1 MSSDPP
7 SPPPSAPPSTPPSRS
22 PGRAAAPPGAAP
34 APIETR
40 AAARVGGVPAGLC
53 AFVLSG
59 AHKGAQ
65 HPVGGRLTIGKA
77 PDNDLVLSDDTVSRH
92 HCELVRSPD
101 GLHVRDLGSTNGT
114 KIDGTRVREATLPP
128 GGVLTI
134 GEVEVA
140 FRPSTHR
147 VEVLPSERHEFG
159 KALGQ
164 SLAMRTIFG
173 VLERIAP
180 TEATV
185 LLEGETGTGKDLLA
199 RAVWQASPRAN
210 KPFIVVDCGA
220 VTYSLLESE
229 LFGHERGAFTGA
241 VATRQGAFELA
252 DGGTVFLDE
261 IGELPLDVQPKL
273 LRVLETREFRRVGGN
288 RTLPTNVRILAATK
302 RDLRREVQAGKFRE
316 DLYFRLAVVPV
327 TVPPLRERRED
338 IPALVH
344 HMLSAAGGRGLRVS
358 PETLASLEAHDWPGN
373 IRELRNVLDRAA
385 YMAQAAGSDEISFVT
400 LPSGERTSAALQF
413 DAERSYR
420 DTRAKHDAEF
430 ERAYV
435 RWLLGRHQGNVSAA
449 AREAKMDRKHLHD
462 LAKKH
467 SLRGGDPDD

>member
-1 MSSDPP
+1 M
-7 SPPPSAPPSTPPSRS
+7 
-22 PGRAAAPPGAAP
+22 
-34 APIETR
+34 PIETR
-40 AAARVGGVPAGLC
+40 AAGRAGGVPAGLC

-59 AHKGAQ
+59 AHKGTLR
-65 HPVGGRLTIGKA
+65 PVGGRLTIGKA

-114 KIDGTRVREATLPP
+114 RIDGTRVREATLPP
-128 GGVLTI
+128 GGVLKI

-241 VATRQGAFELA
+241 VAARQGAFELA

-344 HMLSAAGGRGLRVS
+344 HMLRAAGGRQRVS

-400 LPSGERTSAALQF
+400 LPSGERAPATLQF

-462 LAKKH
+462 LARKH
-467 SLRGGDPDD
+467 GLRGGAILL